1 LKKGSVKN
9 KIIWSVALALL
20 LAGCG
25 LKANPV
31 PLVSV
36 GLQNQAAQELMASVD
51 GNTIVLTWI
60 LNDPAGRTRYI
71 TIERSRLGSPG
82 NACKDCP
89 RTFEK
94 IGQLKVDDRKNNE
107 YSFADS
113 LAEKGQ
119 TYSYRLKL
127 CDEADI
133 CSESQSVEADMK

>member
-1 LKKGSVKN
+1 LKKSSAKN
-9 KIIWSVALALL
+9 KTLWGVVLVLL

-25 LKANPV
+25 LKANPE

-36 GLQNQAAQELMASVD
+36 ALQMPVVQKLTAKADE
-51 GNTIVLTWI
+51 NTIVLNWI
-60 LNDPAGRTRYI
+60 LNDPAGRTSYI
-71 TIERSRLGSPG
+71 GIERSRLGSPG

-94 IGQLKVDDRKNNE
+94 IGQFRVDDRKKSE
-107 YSFADS
+107 YSFTDS

-119 TYSYRLKL
+119 TYSYHLKL

-133 CSESQSVEADMK
+133 CSESETIEADMK